1 MWAPAWGVNA
11 LLSRRLGQQDPEGAN
26 AVAMNGVFVYLLSWL
41 FFLFFGLF
49 LTRPFFG
56 FFTDSAAV
64 AGYGAR
70 YLSLV
75 TGCSIGMTMQ
85 FVTERILLAS
95 GDPVGPMVIQGVG
108 AVVNLIFDP
117 CSSLARPLPRP
128 GRGGAA
134 AATVMAN
141 SPA

>member
-1 MWAPAWGVNA
+1 MVAVCVGTGVGGQRPA
-11 LLSRRLGQQDPEGAN
+11 LPPPPGQQTRRAPRRGHERRVCLS
-26 AVAMNGVFVYLLSWL
+26 AVLAC

-56 FFTDSAAV
+56 FFLTDSAAV

-108 AVVNLIFDP
+108 
-117 CSSLARPLPRP
+117 R
-128 GRGGAA
+128 
-134 AATVMAN
+134 
-141 SPA
+141 